1 MEAEGLKATTLLHYL
16 NLPLAKQKTIKVRR
30 RKPQKEEAA
39 AHPEENPQRGRKMR
53 GKLTEK
59 KGRNQE
65 TDEAGVESRRG
76 RKRAQA
82 KRDIKPSS
90 I

>member
-1 MEAEGLKATTLLHYL
+1 
-16 NLPLAKQKTIKVRR
+16 
-30 RKPQKEEAA
+30 
-39 AHPEENPQRGRKMR
+39 MR
-53 GKLTEK
+53 GKLTER

-76 RKRAQA
+76 RKRAQV